1 MFPERLK
8 ALRKG
13 RDLTLAELAEEL
25 NKMNGDNLTD
35 RPNSGPQIGSWE
47 RGINTPSYL
56 EVLKLAR
63 FFGVTLDFLVG
74 NSYSVRDL
82 SDLFAMNTE
91 LSMEGHILNGQERE
105 VIYGLIKSYLRGKY
119 PLEVPDSEDNNDSE
133 VTLPLH

>member
-13 RDLTLAELAEEL
+13 RHLTLAELAAEL
-25 NKMNGDNLTD
+25 NKIDGDNLTE

-63 FFGVTLDFLVG
+63 FFRVTLDFLVG
-74 NSYSVRDL
+74 NKYAVRDL

-91 LSMEGHILNGQERE
+91 LSMEGHILTGNERE
-105 VIYGLIKSYLRGKY
+105 AVYGLIKSYLRGKY
-119 PLEVPDSEDNNDSE
+119 PLEVPDNGEDESE
-133 VTLPLH
+133 VTLPLR